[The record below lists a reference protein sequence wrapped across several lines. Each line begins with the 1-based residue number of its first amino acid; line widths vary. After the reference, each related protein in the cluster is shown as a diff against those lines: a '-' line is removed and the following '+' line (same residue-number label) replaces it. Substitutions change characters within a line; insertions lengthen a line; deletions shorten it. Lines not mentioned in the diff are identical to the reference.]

1 MHAAA
6 GGGHFLDAF
15 DDVHAFDD
23 FTEYTVAPALQAL
36 AAMIEKIVVGDI
48 DEELCGGRVRILGA
62 RHGQRAGH
70 VLQAVVGFIVD
81 GGPGRFLVEV
91 GVEAAALDHEPID
104 HPVEQRAVIMTV
116 DDVLLEI
123 GGGVGGLVMIEA
135 YDDIAEIGLQNDHVD
150 FLMVLRTR
158 LGVARLRHAIIAVLH
173 RHAKPAQC
181 PPARS
186 RTDSACRL
194 TPCVSPSRQPE
205 VSSTTMTTDTT
216 SAPNFIRNQI
226 REEVES
232 GKTKAI
238 VTRFPPEPNGFLHI
252 GHAKSICLNFGLAEQ
267 FGGACH
273 LRFDDTNPA
282 KEEQAYID
290 AIKADVS
297 WLGFEWA
304 GKVRFAS
311 DYFDQLYAWAQHL
324 IREGKA
330 YVDDLSPD
338 EIREYRGTLTEPGR
352 PSPYR
357 ERSPDENLDL
367 LERMRGGEFAEGE
380 KVLRAKIDM
389 ASPNINLRDPI
400 LYRIRHAHHHQTGD
414 KWKIYPSY
422 DFAHGQSDAIEG
434 VTHSICTLEFEDHR
448 PLYEWLLDNLPVPC
462 TPRQIEFARLNLD
475 YTLTSKR
482 KLKLLVD
489 EDIVDGW
496 DDPRLPTISG
506 MRRRGY
512 TPASIRK
519 FCEMIGVTRADGGL
533 VDIAMLTH
541 AIRSDLEDNAPRA
554 MCVLKPLKV
563 VLTNVAEGHEE
574 VYDVPG
580 HPARDDM
587 AVRKVPFTRELWID
601 ADDFMEEPPK
611 KFFRLAPG
619 QEVRLRNSYVIRC
632 DEVIKNAAGE
642 ILELRCS
649 VDFDTLGKNPEG
661 RKVKGVIH
669 WVSATHGVPMEVRLY
684 DNLFQVEQPDK
695 DKDADFLEHLNP
707 DSLIVCQAFG
717 EPSLSEVTPESR
729 FQFERVGYFCADR
742 HACTEGKLVFNRT
755 VGLKDSWAKIQKKG

>member
-1 MHAAA
+1 
-6 GGGHFLDAF
+6 
-15 DDVHAFDD
+15 
-23 FTEYTVAPALQAL
+23 
-36 AAMIEKIVVGDI
+36 
-48 DEELCGGRVRILGA
+48 
-62 RHGQRAGH
+62 
-70 VLQAVVGFIVD
+70 
-81 GGPGRFLVEV
+81 
-91 GVEAAALDHEPID
+91 
-104 HPVEQRAVIMTV
+104 MTN
-116 DDVLLEI
+116 E
-123 GGGVGGLVMIEA
+123 
-135 YDDIAEIGLQNDHVD
+135 
-150 FLMVLRTR
+150 T
-158 LGVARLRHAIIAVLH
+158 
-173 RHAKPAQC
+173 
-181 PPARS
+181 
-186 RTDSACRL
+186 
-194 TPCVSPSRQPE
+194 TP
-205 VSSTTMTTDTT
+205 
-216 SAPNFIRNQI
+216 APNFIRNQVRDEI
-226 REEVES
+226 EGGQV
-232 GKTKAI
+232 TKI

-267 FGGACH
+267 LGGECH

-290 AIKADVS
+290 AIKEDVS
-297 WLGFEWA
+297 WLGFNWA
-304 GKVRFAS
+304 GPVRFAS

-338 EIREYRGTLTEPGR
+338 EIREYRGTLTAPGK

-357 ERSPDENLDL
+357 ERSVDESLDL
-367 LERMRGGEFAEGE
+367 LERMRSGEFGEGE

-400 LYRIRHAHHHQTGD
+400 LYRIRHASHHQTGD

-422 DFAHGQSDAIEG
+422 DFTHGQSDAIEG
-434 VTHSICTLEFEDHR
+434 ITHSICTLEFEDHR
-448 PLYEWLLDNLPVPC
+448 PLYEWFLNNLPVPAK
-462 TPRQIEFARLNLD
+462 PRQIEFARLNLD

-489 EDIVDGW
+489 EQIVDGW
-496 DDPRLPTISG
+496 DDPRMPTISG

-563 VLTNVAEGHEE
+563 VLTNVPEDHEE

-580 HPARDDM
+580 HPAREDM
-587 AVRKVPFTRELWID
+587 AVRKVPFSRELYID
-601 ADDFMEEPPK
+601 QDDFMEDAPK

-619 QEVRLRNSYVIRC
+619 KEVRLRNSYVIRC
-632 DEVIKNAAGE
+632 DDVVKNEAGDVT
-642 ILELRCS
+642 ELHCS

-669 WVSATHGVPMEVRLY
+669 WVSAAHGVPMEVRLY
-684 DNLFQVEQPDK
+684 DNLFTVEQPDR
-695 DKDADFLEHLNP
+695 DKDVDFLEHLNP
-707 DSLIVCQAFG
+707 DSLAVCHAIG
-717 EPSLSEVTPESR
+717 EPSLADAVPEDR

-742 HACTEGKLVFNRT
+742 HASKPGQLVFNRT
-755 VGLKDSWAKIQKKG
+755 VGLKDSWAKIKQKG

>member
-1 MHAAA
+1 
-6 GGGHFLDAF
+6 
-15 DDVHAFDD
+15 
-23 FTEYTVAPALQAL
+23 
-36 AAMIEKIVVGDI
+36 
-48 DEELCGGRVRILGA
+48 
-62 RHGQRAGH
+62 
-70 VLQAVVGFIVD
+70 
-81 GGPGRFLVEV
+81 
-91 GVEAAALDHEPID
+91 
-104 HPVEQRAVIMTV
+104 MTN
-116 DDVLLEI
+116 E
-123 GGGVGGLVMIEA
+123 
-135 YDDIAEIGLQNDHVD
+135 
-150 FLMVLRTR
+150 T
-158 LGVARLRHAIIAVLH
+158 
-173 RHAKPAQC
+173 
-181 PPARS
+181 
-186 RTDSACRL
+186 
-194 TPCVSPSRQPE
+194 TP
-205 VSSTTMTTDTT
+205 
-216 SAPNFIRNQI
+216 APNFIRNQVRDEI
-226 REEVES
+226 EGGQV
-232 GKTKAI
+232 TKI

-267 FGGACH
+267 MGGECH

-290 AIKADVS
+290 AIKEDVS

-304 GKVRFAS
+304 GPVRFAS

-324 IREGKA
+324 MREGKA

-338 EIREYRGTLTEPGR
+338 EIREYRGTLTAPGT

-357 ERSPDENLDL
+357 ERSVDENLDL
-367 LERMRGGEFAEGE
+367 LARMREGEFGESE
-380 KVLRAKIDM
+380 KVVRAKIDM

-400 LYRIRHAHHHQTGD
+400 LYRIRHASHHQTGD

-422 DFAHGQSDAIEG
+422 DFTHGQSDAIEG

-448 PLYEWLLDNLPVPC
+448 PLYEWFLNNLPVPAK
-462 TPRQIEFARLNLD
+462 PRQIEFARLNLD

-489 EDIVDGW
+489 EQIVDGW
-496 DDPRLPTISG
+496 DDPRMPTISG

-563 VLTNVAEGHEE
+563 VLTNVPEDYQEE
-574 VYDVPG
+574 YDVPG
-580 HPARDDM
+580 HPAREDM
-587 AVRKVPFTRELWID
+587 TMRKVPFSRELYID
-601 ADDFMEEPPK
+601 QDDFMEDAPK

-619 QEVRLRNSYVIRC
+619 KEVRLRNSYVIRC
-632 DEVIKNAAGE
+632 DDVIKDAAGE
-642 ILELRCS
+642 ISELHCS

-669 WVSATHGVPMEVRLY
+669 WVSADHGIPMEVRLY
-684 DNLFQVEQPDK
+684 DNLFTVEQPDR
-695 DKDADFLEHLNP
+695 DKDVDFLEHLNP
-707 DSLIVCQAFG
+707 ESLVVYQAIG
-717 EPSLSEVTPESR
+717 EPSLAFATPESR

-742 HACTEGKLVFNRT
+742 HDSTPEHLVFNRT
-755 VGLKDSWAKIQKKG
+755 VGLKDSWAKIKQKG

>member
-1 MHAAA
+1 
-6 GGGHFLDAF
+6 
-15 DDVHAFDD
+15 
-23 FTEYTVAPALQAL
+23 
-36 AAMIEKIVVGDI
+36 
-48 DEELCGGRVRILGA
+48 
-62 RHGQRAGH
+62 
-70 VLQAVVGFIVD
+70 
-81 GGPGRFLVEV
+81 
-91 GVEAAALDHEPID
+91 
-104 HPVEQRAVIMTV
+104 
-116 DDVLLEI
+116 
-123 GGGVGGLVMIEA
+123 
-135 YDDIAEIGLQNDHVD
+135 
-150 FLMVLRTR
+150 
-158 LGVARLRHAIIAVLH
+158 
-173 RHAKPAQC
+173 
-181 PPARS
+181 
-186 RTDSACRL
+186 
-194 TPCVSPSRQPE
+194 
-205 VSSTTMTTDTT
+205 MTTENA

-226 REEVES
+226 RDEIEAGRADKV
-232 GKTKAI
+232 
-238 VTRFPPEPNGFLHI
+238 VTRFPPEPNGFLHV

-267 FGGACH
+267 FGGNCH

-290 AIKADVS
+290 AIKEDVS

-304 GKVRFAS
+304 GPVRYAS
-311 DYFDQLYAWAQHL
+311 DCFDQLYAWAQHL

-352 PSPYR
+352 PSPWR
-357 ERSPDENLDL
+357 ERSVEENLDL
-367 LERMRGGEFAEGE
+367 LERMRAGEFNEGE
-380 KVLRAKIDM
+380 RVLRAKIDM

-414 KWKIYPSY
+414 TWKIYPSY
-422 DFAHGQSDAIEG
+422 DFAHGQTDAIEG

-448 PLYEWLLDNLPVPC
+448 PLYEWFLDNLPVPC
-462 TPRQIEFARLNLD
+462 KPRQIEFARLNMN

-489 EDIVDGW
+489 EGIVDGW
-496 DDPRLPTISG
+496 DDPRMPTISG

-533 VDIAMLTH
+533 VDIAMLYH

-554 MCVLKPLKV
+554 MCVLNPLKV
-563 VLTNVAEGHEE
+563 VLTNVPESHEE
-574 VYDVPG
+574 VYEVPG
-580 HPARDDM
+580 HPAREDM
-587 AVRKVPFTRELWID
+587 GVRRVPFTRELYID
-601 ADDFMEEPPK
+601 RDDFMEEPPK

-632 DEVIKNAAGE
+632 DEVVKDASDE
-642 ILELRCS
+642 IVELRCS

-669 WVSATHGVPMEVRLY
+669 WVSANHAVPMEVRLY
-684 DNLFQVEQPDK
+684 DNLFLVEQPDK

-707 DSLIVCQAFG
+707 ESLQICQAMG
-717 EPSLSEVTPESR
+717 EPSLADAAPESR
-729 FQFERVGYFCADR
+729 YQFERMGYFCADR
-742 HACTEGKLVFNRT
+742 HACRDGKLVFNRT

>member
-1 MHAAA
+1 MS
-6 GGGHFLDAF
+6 
-15 DDVHAFDD
+15 
-23 FTEYTVAPALQAL
+23 TE
-36 AAMIEKIVVGDI
+36 
-48 DEELCGGRVRILGA
+48 
-62 RHGQRAGH
+62 
-70 VLQAVVGFIVD
+70 
-81 GGPGRFLVEV
+81 
-91 GVEAAALDHEPID
+91 
-104 HPVEQRAVIMTV
+104 
-116 DDVLLEI
+116 
-123 GGGVGGLVMIEA
+123 
-135 YDDIAEIGLQNDHVD
+135 
-150 FLMVLRTR
+150 
-158 LGVARLRHAIIAVLH
+158 
-173 RHAKPAQC
+173 
-181 PPARS
+181 
-186 RTDSACRL
+186 
-194 TPCVSPSRQPE
+194 
-205 VSSTTMTTDTT
+205 SS

-226 REEVES
+226 RDEIEAGRA
-232 GKTKAI
+232 GKI

-267 FGGACH
+267 FGGDCH

-290 AIKADVS
+290 AIKEDVH

-304 GKVRFAS
+304 GAVRFAS
-311 DYFDQLYAWAQHL
+311 DYFDRLYAWAQHL

-330 YVDDLSPD
+330 YVDDLSAD

-357 ERSPDENLDL
+357 ERAPEESLDL
-367 LERMRGGEFAEGE
+367 LERMRIGEFAEGE

-414 KWKIYPSY
+414 AWKIYPSY
-422 DFAHGQSDAIEG
+422 DFTHGQSDALEG
-434 VTHSICTLEFEDHR
+434 ITHSICTLEFEDHR
-448 PLYEWLLDNLPVPC
+448 PLYEWFLDNLPVPAR
-462 TPRQIEFARLNLD
+462 PRQIEFARLNLN

-489 EDIVDGW
+489 EGIVDGW

-533 VDIAMLTH
+533 VDIAMLYH
-541 AIRSDLEDNAPRA
+541 AIRADLEDNAPRA

-563 VLTNVAEGHEE
+563 VLTNVPEDHEE
-574 VYDVPG
+574 VYEVPG
-580 HPARDDM
+580 HPARDDLG
-587 AVRKVPFTRELWID
+587 VRQIPLTRELYID
-601 ADDFMEEPPK
+601 QDDFMEEPPK

-619 QEVRLRNSYVIRC
+619 KEVRLRNAYVIRC
-632 DEVIKNAAGE
+632 DEVIKDAGGE
-642 ILELRCS
+642 ISELRCS

-669 WVSATHGVPMEVRLY
+669 WVSAAHGVPMEVRLY

-695 DKDADFLEHLNP
+695 DKDADFLDHLNP
-707 DSLIVCQAFG
+707 ESLVVCQAIG
-717 EPSLSEVTPESR
+717 EPSLARVTPESR

-742 HACTEGKLVFNRT
+742 HAVAEGRLVFNRT

>member
-1 MHAAA
+1 
-6 GGGHFLDAF
+6 
-15 DDVHAFDD
+15 
-23 FTEYTVAPALQAL
+23 
-36 AAMIEKIVVGDI
+36 
-48 DEELCGGRVRILGA
+48 
-62 RHGQRAGH
+62 
-70 VLQAVVGFIVD
+70 
-81 GGPGRFLVEV
+81 
-91 GVEAAALDHEPID
+91 
-104 HPVEQRAVIMTV
+104 
-116 DDVLLEI
+116 
-123 GGGVGGLVMIEA
+123 
-135 YDDIAEIGLQNDHVD
+135 
-150 FLMVLRTR
+150 
-158 LGVARLRHAIIAVLH
+158 
-173 RHAKPAQC
+173 
-181 PPARS
+181 
-186 RTDSACRL
+186 
-194 TPCVSPSRQPE
+194 
-205 VSSTTMTTDTT
+205 MTTDTT

-226 REEVES
+226 QEEVEA
-232 GKTKAI
+232 GQTAKV

-267 FGGACH
+267 FGGDCH

-290 AIKADVS
+290 AIKADVN

-304 GKVRFAS
+304 GGVRFAS

-338 EIREYRGTLTEPGR
+338 EIREYRGSLTEPGR

-357 ERSPDENLDL
+357 ERHADENLDL
-367 LERMRGGEFAEGE
+367 LERMRVGDFSEGQ

-389 ASPNINLRDPI
+389 AAPNINLRDPI
-400 LYRIRHAHHHQTGD
+400 LYRIRHASHHQTGD

-422 DFAHGQSDAIEG
+422 DFTHGQSDAIEG

-448 PLYEWLLDNLPVPC
+448 PLYEWFLDNLPVPVK
-462 TPRQIEFARLNLD
+462 PRQIEFARLNLN

-482 KLKLLVD
+482 KLRLLVD
-489 EDIVDGW
+489 EGIVDGW

-519 FCEMIGVTRADGGL
+519 FCDMIGVTRADGGL

-554 MCVLKPLKV
+554 MAVLKPLKL
-563 VLTNVAEGHEE
+563 VLTNVAEDVEE
-574 VYDVPG
+574 VYEVPG
-580 HPARDDM
+580 HPAREDM
-587 AVRKVPFTRELWID
+587 TVRKVPFTRELYID
-601 ADDFMEEPPK
+601 KDDFMEEPPK

-619 QEVRLRNSYVIRC
+619 KEVRLRNSYVIRC
-632 DEVIKNAAGE
+632 DEVIKDAAGE
-642 ILELRCS
+642 INELRCS

-669 WVSATHGVPMEVRLY
+669 WVSATHGVPLEVRLY

-695 DKDADFLEHLNP
+695 DRDADFLEHLNP
-707 DSLIVCQAFG
+707 ESLVTVEGIG
-717 EPSLSEVTPESR
+717 EPSLATATPESR

-742 HACTEGKLVFNRT
+742 HDSRDGRLVFNRT
-755 VGLKDSWAKIQKKG
+755 VGLKDSWAKVKKQEAQKKDQDKTKG

>member
-1 MHAAA
+1 
-6 GGGHFLDAF
+6 
-15 DDVHAFDD
+15 
-23 FTEYTVAPALQAL
+23 
-36 AAMIEKIVVGDI
+36 
-48 DEELCGGRVRILGA
+48 
-62 RHGQRAGH
+62 
-70 VLQAVVGFIVD
+70 
-81 GGPGRFLVEV
+81 
-91 GVEAAALDHEPID
+91 
-104 HPVEQRAVIMTV
+104 MTN
-116 DDVLLEI
+116 E
-123 GGGVGGLVMIEA
+123 
-135 YDDIAEIGLQNDHVD
+135 
-150 FLMVLRTR
+150 T
-158 LGVARLRHAIIAVLH
+158 
-173 RHAKPAQC
+173 
-181 PPARS
+181 
-186 RTDSACRL
+186 
-194 TPCVSPSRQPE
+194 TP
-205 VSSTTMTTDTT
+205 
-216 SAPNFIRNQI
+216 APNFIRNQVRDEI
-226 REEVES
+226 AGGQV
-232 GKTKAI
+232 TKI

-267 FGGACH
+267 LGGECH

-290 AIKADVS
+290 AIKEDVS

-304 GKVRFAS
+304 GPVRFAS
-311 DYFDQLYAWAQHL
+311 DYFEQLYAWAQHL

-338 EIREYRGTLTEPGR
+338 EIREYRGTLTESGK

-357 ERSPDENLDL
+357 ERSVEENLDL
-367 LERMRGGEFAEGE
+367 LERMRHGEFAEGE

-414 KWKIYPSY
+414 AWKIYPSY
-422 DFAHGQSDAIEG
+422 DFTHGQSDAIEG
-434 VTHSICTLEFEDHR
+434 ITHSICTLEFEDHR
-448 PLYEWLLDNLPVPC
+448 PLYEWFLNNLPVPAK
-462 TPRQIEFARLNLD
+462 PRQIEFARLNLD

-489 EDIVDGW
+489 EQIVDGW
-496 DDPRLPTISG
+496 DDPRMPTISG

-519 FCEMIGVTRADGGL
+519 FCEMIGVTRSDGGL

-563 VLTNVAEGHEE
+563 VLTNVPEGHEE
-574 VYDVPG
+574 VYEVPG

-587 AVRKVPFTRELWID
+587 PMRKVPFGRELYID
-601 ADDFMEEPPK
+601 QDDFMEDAPK

-619 QEVRLRNSYVIRC
+619 KEVRLRNSYVIRC
-632 DEVIKNAAGE
+632 DEVVKNDAGE
-642 ILELRCS
+642 IQELHCS

-684 DNLFQVEQPDK
+684 DNLFMVEQPDR
-695 DKDADFLEHLNP
+695 DKDVDFLEHLNP
-707 DSLIVCQAFG
+707 ESLVTCQAIG
-717 EPSLSEVTPESR
+717 EPSLASAAPEDR
-729 FQFERVGYFCADR
+729 FQFERMGYFCADR
-742 HACTEGKLVFNRT
+742 HASSAEHLVFNRT
-755 VGLKDSWAKIQKKG
+755 VGLKDSWAKIKQKG